1 MKRIFYDRFGNIKVE
16 GLNSPLFF
24 AGLIIK
30 IILAF
35 FLASNFLSEL
45 FLPFVD
51 FFTEHLGQNPYQH
64 FFEQGKLDIFPYP
77 ALMLWIL
84 ALPKIVLA
92 PLAELSIN
100 FELLLMRV
108 PVLVA
113 DLAILLVLLRWLKNQ
128 PKLVMSLYWL
138 SPVLIYIN
146 YIHGQL
152 DAIPIALLFLSLHLL
167 FKEEFIKSFALL
179 AAALMTKTH
188 IFLVL
193 PFYIFFVLKSR
204 KAARYQYASLGL
216 LLVLSLFLIVNSPY
230 FFSPG
235 FQELVLHNTQ
245 QGKIFDTFLQFP
257 NDLSFYL
264 IPAVYLLLLL
274 QSLNY
279 KSYSREIFVMFL
291 GFSFGIIT
299 VLVPPMQ
306 GWYYWTLPFFVY
318 FYIREQAAPLYNFV
332 LLNIAYFAY
341 FALIPN
347 SDYQQVFQF
356 VGGVGALSFYEQF
369 IAAGF
374 DSQVLLN
381 LAFTVLQTTMLVNCS
396 WIYIKGIRSNLDY
409 KIKTKPLLVGVGG
422 NSGAGK
428 TTFSG
433 LLEQVFAAKNTTI
446 IRGDDMHKYER
457 GAPEWSIYT
466 HLNPKANKLHED
478 FKQAQKLKEGE
489 AIKRRHYDHK
499 DGRFTLPTSVQA
511 NRIIVYEGLHPFYLP
526 AMRKLYDFKVFMKP
540 APELLLQWKLARDTE
555 QRGHSKEKVVQQ
567 IEDRKED
574 ASKYIEVQEKHADM
588 VVSYNQEGGLQ
599 LEFNSDIDL
608 EPCVSRLEPASA
620 LSLQHYYEEDKQFLC
635 FEGEV
640 TKELIEEIAYDLL
653 PELEDITLAEPE
665 WQDDDKGLLQLFAAY
680 AIFKKMEFEIAR
692 HV

>member
-1 MKRIFYDRFGNIKVE
+1 M
-16 GLNSPLFF
+16 
-24 AGLIIK
+24 
-30 IILAF
+30 AF
-35 FLASNFLSEL
+35 TLASNFLSEL

-51 FFTEHLGQNPYQH
+51 HFTENLGQNPYQH
-64 FFEQGKLDIFPYP
+64 FYQQGKLDIFPYP

-84 ALPKIVLA
+84 ALPKIIFA
-92 PLAELSIN
+92 PLADISIN
-100 FELLLMRV
+100 FELLLMRI
-108 PVLVA
+108 PILLA
-113 DLAILLVLLRWLKNQ
+113 DMAILLVLLRWLKNQ
-128 PKLVMSLYWL
+128 PKLVMGFYWL

-152 DAIPIALLFLSLHLL
+152 DAIPIAFLFLSLHLL

-188 IFLVL
+188 IVLVV
-193 PFYIFFVLKSR
+193 PFYLFFVFKSR
-204 KAARYQYASLGL
+204 KATNYQYASLGL
-216 LLVLSLFLIVNSPY
+216 LLLVSLFLFGNSPY
-230 FFSPG
+230 FFSQG
-235 FQELVLHNTQ
+235 FQELVLHNSQ
-245 QGKIFDTFLQFP
+245 QGKVFDTFLKFP

-264 IPAVYLLLLL
+264 IPAVYLVLLL

-299 VLVPPMQ
+299 VFVPPMQ
-306 GWYYWTLPFFVY
+306 GWYYWTFPFFVY
-318 FYIREQAAPLYNFV
+318 FYIREQSAPRYNFL
-332 LLNIAYFAY
+332 LLNLAYFAY

-356 VGGVGALSFYEQF
+356 VGNAGALTFYEQL
-369 IAAGF
+369 IAKGL

-409 KIKTKPLLVGVGG
+409 KIKNKPLLVGVGG

-428 TTFSG
+428 STFSN

-446 IRGDDMHKYER
+446 VRGDDMHKYER
-457 GAPEWSIYT
+457 GAPEWKIYT

-478 FKQAQKLKEGE
+478 FKQAQMLKEGE
-489 AIKRRHYDHK
+489 AVKRQHYDHTQ
-499 DGRFTLPTSVQA
+499 GRFTLPQSVQA
-511 NRIIVYEGLHPFYLP
+511 NRIVVYEGLHPFYLP
-526 AMRKLYDFKVFMKP
+526 AMRRLYDFKVFMKP
-540 APELLLQWKLARDTE
+540 DPELLLKWKLARDTE
-555 QRGHSKEKVVQQ
+555 ERGHSEEKVVKQ

-588 VVSYNQEGGLQ
+588 VVSYGEDENLV
-599 LEFNSDIDL
+599 LEFNSDIEL
-608 EPCVSRLEPASA
+608 EPCVSQLEAIEK
-620 LSLQHYYEEDKQFLC
+620 LSLEHYYEEDKQFLR
-635 FEGEV
+635 FEGSIS
-640 TKELIEEIAYDLL
+640 KYQIEEIAYDLL
-653 PELEDITLAEPE
+653 PELEDITLAEPIWE
-665 WQDDDKGLLQLFAAY
+665 ADDKGLLQLFAAY
-680 AIFKKMEFEIAR
+680 AIFKKMEFEIAK